1 MTYTNPAERR
11 DLISGLRAL
20 ADFLEGNTE
29 IPAPFSTDVL
39 VFPPGVSD
47 EDGRAEIDRIA
58 AMIGAL
64 VVDGTARNEHY
75 VTSRRFGAVEY
86 RAVFIPPRVR
96 AYHHAQAS
104 YFGRIIP
111 GTAEEE

>member
-1 MTYTNPAERR
+1 MTYANPAERR

-20 ADFLEGNTE
+20 ADFLEDNPE
-29 IPAPFSTDVL
+29 IPAPFCSEVL
-39 VFPPGVSD
+39 VFPPRVSD

-58 AMIGAL
+58 AIIGAP

-75 VTSRRFGAVEY
+75 VTSRGFGAVEY

-96 AYHHAQAS
+96 AYHDAQAS
-104 YFGRIIP
+104 YSGHIIP

>member
-1 MTYTNPAERR
+1 MTYANPAERG

-20 ADFLEGNTE
+20 ADFLEHNPE
-29 IPAPFSTDVL
+29 IPAPFSADIL
-39 VFPPGVSD
+39 VFPPRLSD

-58 AMIGAL
+58 AMICAP

-75 VTSRRFGAVEY
+75 VTSRGFSAVEY

-96 AYHHAQAS
+96 AYHDAQAS
-104 YFGRIIP
+104 YSSRVITGI
-111 GTAEEE
+111 AEEE

>member
-1 MTYTNPAERR
+1 MTYANPAERR
-11 DLISGLRAL
+11 DLVSGLRAL
-20 ADFLEGNTE
+20 ANFLENNPE
-29 IPAPFSTDVL
+29 IPAPFSADVL

-47 EDGRAEIDRIA
+47 EDGRAKIDHIA
-58 AMIGAL
+58 AMIGAP

-104 YFGRIIP
+104 CFGRIIP